1 MGTRSGLATL
11 LAAGIL
17 LAPVAGVAA
26 SPALADPTY
35 PSADQ
40 VQEAR
45 DAAAAKA
52 AEVARIQTRLTAA
65 NDRLGSA
72 QVALGAAAEAYD
84 GARIELARRA
94 EAADL
99 ARAQASRATSALGTA
114 RAEVG
119 QLAAR
124 SYMSGGDLAVLSAVL
139 DSGGPQEMLDRTA
152 LVGDLAR
159 RQART
164 VQRLDTA
171 RLAASLTQEQAEEAV
186 RRQEA
191 AADTLAAARSGAES
205 AARTAA
211 ATVRTVSARQAA
223 LTTQLAGL
231 RHTSVELERQRQA
244 GLEARRQAELRRKQE
259 AERRR
264 REQQRR
270 SSNSSSGPSGGSSS
284 GSSASSSSGSSSS
297 SSSGSSSS
305 GGSVPRSGAVA
316 VAWAKRQL
324 GLPYRWGGA
333 GPNSY
338 DCSGL
343 TMRAWQRAGVRLPH
357 YAASQY
363 QLSTKVPYSAMR
375 PGDLI
380 FYARDTSRSSTI
392 HHVTMFVGN
401 GKMIEAPMTGLS
413 VRIVPV
419 RWNGTLAHAGRP

>member
-297 SSSGSSSS
+297 

-333 GPNSY
+333 GPSSY